1 MKTRRIIRS
10 DYACQYRPIDSPVHR
25 LPSGWKMLVSVALSM
40 AILIVREPAPLLFVT
55 VLCFSYYFLARLTL
69 ADLWRDIRFFLIQ
82 FCILMSLFLYK
93 YGYPAGI
100 WPGVRTSLQ
109 ITLFFIPGIV
119 FLRTTQVSAMMKGLR
134 RIVPYRILFLL
145 FTSLRFVPFF
155 AREMQEILMAQKLRG
170 ARLSPQDIRRPVFW
184 KDLFSCI
191 IIPMLVRAFRTADEA
206 ALSAE
211 ARGMGSHAD
220 RSYYDVRE
228 LEKYLAERNRT
239 AATGDRAGAEL
250 MKEMKD
256 TMVRKET
263 GGI

>member
-1 MKTRRIIRS
+1 MMKRRGIRS

-25 LPSGWKMLVSVALSM
+25 LPSGWKMLLSVALSVG
-40 AILIVREPAPLLFVT
+40 IVVVREPAPLLIVT
-55 VLCFSYYFLARLTL
+55 VFCFSYYFLARLTL

-93 YGYPAGI
+93 FGYPAGI

-155 AREMQEILMAQKLRG
+155 AREIQEILMAQKLRG

-211 ARGMGSHAD
+211 ARGMGSRAD
-220 RSYYDVRE
+220 RTYYDVRE
-228 LEKYLAERNRT
+228 LEHYLAGRNR
-239 AATGDRAGAEL
+239 AAVAADGSEAER
-250 MKEMKD
+250 MEETRD
-256 TMVRKET
+256 TTVRKESGRT
-263 GGI
+263 

>member
-1 MKTRRIIRS
+1 MNARMMLRS
-10 DYACQYRPIDSPVHR
+10 DYACQYRAVDSPVHR
-25 LPSGWKMLVSVALSM
+25 LTSGWKMLISAALSVG
-40 AILIVREPAPLLFVT
+40 IVVAREPVPLLILT
-55 VLCFSYYFLARLTL
+55 ALCFSYYFLARLTF

-93 YGYPAGI
+93 YGYPAGV

-134 RIVPYRILFLL
+134 RFVPYRILFLL

-155 AREMQEILMAQKLRG
+155 AREMQEIIMAQKLRG
-170 ARLSPQDIRRPVFW
+170 ARLSPRDIRRPVFW

-206 ALSAE
+206 ALSAQ
-211 ARGMGSHAD
+211 ARGMGAHAN

-228 LEKYLAERNRT
+228 LERYISGRKRTSAAGDGSEVER
-239 AATGDRAGAEL
+239 
-250 MKEMKD
+250 MKEMND
-256 TMVRKET
+256 TTVRKET
-263 GGI
+263 GRI

>member
-1 MKTRRIIRS
+1 MKAGKIIRS
-10 DYACQYRPIDSPVHR
+10 DYACQYRAVDSPVHR
-25 LPSGWKMLVSVALSM
+25 LPSGWKMVISTALSVG
-40 AILIVREPAPLLFVT
+40 IVIVREPFPLLILT

-82 FCILMSLFLYK
+82 FCILLSLFLYK
-93 YGYPAGI
+93 YGYPAGV

-119 FLRTTQVSAMMKGLR
+119 FLRTTQVSVMMKGLR

-155 AREMQEILMAQKLRG
+155 AREMQEIIMAQKLRG
-170 ARLSPQDIRRPVFW
+170 ARLSPRDVRCPVFW

-191 IIPMLVRAFRTADEA
+191 IIPLLVRAFKTADEA

-211 ARGMGSHAD
+211 ARGMGY
-220 RSYYDVRE
+220 RPERTYYDVRE
-228 LEKYLAERNRT
+228 LEKYLAERNRP
-239 AATGDRAGAEL
+239 AAAGDGAESEGK
-250 MKEMKD
+250 KEMKD
-256 TMVRKET
+256 SILREET
-263 GGI
+263 ETS